1 MLRSLLTDDCSP
13 LPLVAVQMSAGR
25 NVNEPRPQG
34 AADLRE
40 FQQPPTRLWR
50 LSLALFL
57 AAAFAVGQ
65 SGPQTAT
72 AMRTRYFTSLT
83 NPEIE
88 QYLKRNDVI
97 FIPVGT
103 VESMGAFPTDLEY
116 TMAEAYSLKMAEE
129 ADGLILPHVIFFY
142 PGVTVT
148 GRGSVYIPQE
158 TGLEYLKAIA
168 RSLLRQGFRRQI
180 YISAHGPSNQYVSAL
195 VREFFEETKDPILY
209 VEASRLLRNA
219 QESGAAPQPRGRN
232 NFQSVGYGAY
242 QIVGR
247 LSEVPLSLDVPAPS
261 EPPLPAPPASIR
273 KLSTFGPE
281 SGAVGTYEPDAE
293 HAGVRPLNTKITVT
307 EREQLGREGAALI
320 EAAVRAMDVKSVIQ
334 ALRDEDKYVNQIIV
348 PRYREILPK

>member
-1 MLRSLLTDDCSP
+1 MRKLIWT
-13 LPLVAVQMSAGR
+13 
-25 NVNEPRPQG
+25 
-34 AADLRE
+34 AAM
-40 FQQPPTRLWR
+40 FST
-50 LSLALFL
+50 FL
-57 AAAFAVGQ
+57 CGQ
-65 SGPQTAT
+65 TI
-72 AMRTRYFTSLT
+72 RTRYFTSLT

-116 TMAEAYSLKMAEE
+116 TMAEAYALKMAEE

-148 GRGSVYIPQE
+148 GRGSIYIPQE

-209 VEASRLLRNA
+209 IEAGRLLRNA
-219 QESGAAPQPRGRN
+219 QQSGAAPQPAQGTN
-232 NFQSVGYGAY
+232 NFRAVGYGAY

-247 LSEVPLSLDVPAPS
+247 MNDVPLSLDVPAPS
-261 EPPLPAPPASIR
+261 EPPLPPPPASVR
-273 KLSTFGPE
+273 KLSSLGPE
-281 SGAVGTYEPDAE
+281 SGAVGSYEPDAE
-293 HAGVRPLNTKITVT
+293 HAGVRPVNTKITAADR
-307 EREQLGREGAALI
+307 ERLGREGAALI
-320 EAAVRAMDVKSVIQ
+320 EAAVKAMDVKSVIQ
-334 ALRDEDKYVNQIIV
+334 ALRDEDRYVNQVIV